1 MNLLNLILSA
11 VITCITTII
20 VIKNLSGINFNFK
33 NFIAFSII
41 YLILM
46 SINVV
51 HFDGISRIVIN
62 IMILITLSYSF
73 LFYKNISNSVYYSL
87 VYEIIAFIGEVL
99 TSTIFVVIFKIN
111 VASYEKFDFSLL
123 IFSIFNCLFAYLLSR
138 NKFICKNVR
147 KLNKLISKN
156 HKDWIYIIIIMILLS
171 LLLVFNK
178 YNLGSGINYYI
189 NVGMVIFVVFSLIY
203 VIYNKFQKQAI
214 EDKYNESMEYV
225 LRYEKII
232 NEQGKKNHEYNNQLM
247 VIKGY
252 INKPERLSEYL
263 DEVIG
268 EHKTGQNYTVKQ
280 LGFLPDGGVKG
291 LLYHKL
297 SKMEDNNIKYY
308 LYVDQNLKD
317 KDIESF
323 DLKTYR
329 DLTKLLG
336 VFLDNAIDAA
346 LKSEEKEIEVELKDK
361 EDCLLLT
368 ISNTYDKNTDI
379 NKVGKSGFTTKGV
392 GHGFGLSI
400 VKDIAKTNSEIETFS
415 SKESD
420 KFIQTAMIYFKKVLK
435 NMRTFLNN

>member
-1 MNLLNLILSA
+1 MNLLNVILSA
-11 VITCITTII
+11 V
-20 VIKNLSGINFNFK
+20 LSGIMSYVAIINMSNEKFKLK
-33 NFIAFSII
+33 NFII
-41 YLILM
+41 YLIIFLPLLLL
-46 SINVV
+46 IYV
-51 HFDGISRIVIN
+51 HFTGITKLILN
-62 IMILITLSYSF
+62 IILVTISLYLS
-73 LFYKNISNSVYYSL
+73 LFKKDISNSVYYSI
-87 VYEIIAFIGEVL
+87 VYEMLAFISEFIISVGVL
-99 TSTIFVVIFKIN
+99 IIFKFN
-111 VASYEKFDFSLL
+111 ASAYSSLPFSLL
-123 IFSIFNCLFAYLLSR
+123 ISSVLNCLLVYFVS
-138 NKFICKNVR
+138 
-147 KLNKLISKN
+147 KLNFVSKN
-156 HKDWIYIIIIMILLS
+156 IRRLNDIIKKNNKDWIYIILVVILMILLMT
-171 LLLVFNK
+171 FNRYK
-178 YNLGSGINYYI
+178 LNSTIEYYI
-189 NVGMVIFVVFSLIY
+189 YIVIIIFVVVSFVY
-203 VIYNKFQKQAI
+203 VIYNKFQRQAM

-361 EDCLLLT
+361 DDCLLLT

-420 KFIQTAMIYFKKVLK
+420 KFIQTAMIYL
-435 NMRTFLNN
+435 RTFLNN

>member
-1 MNLLNLILSA
+1 MNLLNVILSA
-11 VITCITTII
+11 V
-20 VIKNLSGINFNFK
+20 LSGIMSYVAIINMSNEKFKLK
-33 NFIAFSII
+33 NFII
-41 YLILM
+41 YLIIFLPLLLVIYIFF
-46 SINVV
+46 S
-51 HFDGISRIVIN
+51 GISKLILNIILVI
-62 IMILITLSYSF
+62 ISLYFS
-73 LFYKNISNSVYYSL
+73 LFKKDISNSVYYAIIYQML
-87 VYEIIAFIGEVL
+87 VFISEIILSVL
-99 TSTIFVVIFKIN
+99 ILFIFKLNGSEYSN
-111 VASYEKFDFSLL
+111 VPFSLL
-123 IFSIFNCLFAYLLSR
+123 ISSILNCLLVYLLSR
-138 NKFICKNVR
+138 IKFISKNIR
-147 KLNKLISKN
+147 KLNHIIKKN
-156 HKDWIYIIIIMILLS
+156 NKDWIYIILIMILMVLFIF
-171 LLLVFNK
+171 FNRYK
-178 YNLGSGINYYI
+178 MNNSTEYFVNTA
-189 NVGMVIFVVFSLIY
+189 MAIFVVVSFVY
-203 VIYNKFQKQAI
+203 VIYNKFQRQAM
-214 EDKYNESMEYV
+214 EDKYNESIEYV

-329 DLTKLLG
+329 DLTKLLV

-361 EDCLLLT
+361 DDCLLLT

-420 KFIQTAMIYFKKVLK
+420 KFIQTAMIYYKK
-435 NMRTFLNN
+435 

>member
-1 MNLLNLILSA
+1 MNLLNVILS
-11 VITCITTII
+11 VCITGIMSYFTILNI
-20 VIKNLSGINFNFK
+20 SSQKKNKSD
-33 NFIAFSII
+33 FIIYNLIFIPLFIFSCLYLEGLTKLVFSII
-41 YLILM
+41 SIIVSLYL
-46 SINVV
+46 S
-51 HFDGISRIVIN
+51 
-62 IMILITLSYSF
+62 
-73 LFYKNISNSVYYSL
+73 LFKKDISNSVYYTL
-87 VYEIIAFIGEVL
+87 TYEMLAFISEFVISVTVL
-99 TSTIFVVIFKIN
+99 FLF
-111 VASYEKFDFSLL
+111 KFDASTYSNLPFSLL
-123 IFSIFNCLFAYLLSR
+123 ISSALNSLLVYFTSKI
-138 NKFICKNVR
+138 KFVSKNVR
-147 KLNKLISKN
+147 KLNEIIKKN
-156 HKDWIYIIIIMILLS
+156 NKDWIYIILVMILMV
-171 LLLVFNK
+171 LLMTFNRYK
-178 YNLGSGINYYI
+178 MNSSIEYYI
-189 NVGMVIFVVFSLIY
+189 YIVIIIFVVVSFVY
-203 VIYNKFQKQAI
+203 VIYNKFQRQAM

-317 KDIESF
+317 KDTESF

-361 EDCLLLT
+361 DDCLLLT

-420 KFIQTAMIYFKKVLK
+420 KFIQTAMIYYK
-435 NMRTFLNN
+435 NKSSQKI

>member
-1 MNLLNLILSA
+1 MNLLNVILS
-11 VITCITTII
+11 VCITSIMSYFSILNISNQKKDKRVFVIYLLIFIPLLTLNCIYFEDIKKLFLTII
-20 VIKNLSGINFNFK
+20 FTITVLYLTIFK
-33 NFIAFSII
+33 K
-41 YLILM
+41 
-46 SINVV
+46 
-51 HFDGISRIVIN
+51 D
-62 IMILITLSYSF
+62 
-73 LFYKNISNSVYYSL
+73 ISNSVFYAF
-87 VYEIIAFIGEVL
+87 VYEMLAFISEFIISIL
-99 TSTIFVVIFKIN
+99 ILIIFKLNGI
-111 VASYEKFDFSLL
+111 SYFNMPFSLL
-123 IFSIFNCLFAYLLSR
+123 ISSILNCSLVYLLSKI
-138 NKFICKNVR
+138 NFLSENIR
-147 KLNKLISKN
+147 KLNDIIKKN
-156 HKDWIYIIIIMILLS
+156 NKEWIYIFLVMI
-171 LLLVFNK
+171 
-178 YNLGSGINYYI
+178 
-189 NVGMVIFVVFSLIY
+189 
-203 VIYNKFQKQAI
+203 
-214 EDKYNESMEYV
+214 
-225 LRYEKII
+225 
-232 NEQGKKNHEYNNQLM
+232 LM

-317 KDIESF
+317 KDIENF

-361 EDCLLLT
+361 DDCLLLT
-368 ISNTYDKNTDI
+368 ISNTYDKNMDI

-415 SKESD
+415 SKEND
-420 KFIQTAMIYFKKVLK
+420 KFIQTAMVYYKK
-435 NMRTFLNN
+435 

>member
-1 MNLLNLILSA
+1 MSL
-11 VITCITTII
+11 
-20 VIKNLSGINFNFK
+20 FK
-33 NFIAFSII
+33 K
-41 YLILM
+41 
-46 SINVV
+46 
-51 HFDGISRIVIN
+51 D
-62 IMILITLSYSF
+62 
-73 LFYKNISNSVYYSL
+73 ISNSVYYAFA
-87 VYEIIAFIGEVL
+87 YEILASISEILISLFIL
-99 TSTIFVVIFKIN
+99 LIFKLDGSGYSNIP
-111 VASYEKFDFSLL
+111 YSLL
-123 IFSIFNCLFAYLLSR
+123 ISSVLNNILVILFSKIR
-138 NKFICKNVR
+138 V
-147 KLNKLISKN
+147 ISKN
-156 HKDWIYIIIIMILLS
+156 IKKINLSIKKNNKDWIYIILIMILMVLFIT
-171 LLLVFNK
+171 FNK
-178 YNLGSGINYYI
+178 YNMQSSLEYYI
-189 NVGMVIFVVFSLIY
+189 SIVFVVFVVVSFVY

-214 EDKYNESMEYV
+214 EEKYNESMEYV

-361 EDCLLLT
+361 DDCLLLT

-420 KFIQTAMIYFKKVLK
+420 KFIQTAMIYFKK
-435 NMRTFLNN
+435 

>member
-1 MNLLNLILSA
+1 MNLLNVILSA
-11 VITCITTII
+11 V
-20 VIKNLSGINFNFK
+20 LSGIMSYVAIINMSNEKFKLK
-33 NFIAFSII
+33 NFII
-41 YLILM
+41 YLIIFLPLLLTTYIFFSGITKLVL
-46 SINVV
+46 SII
-51 HFDGISRIVIN
+51 FI
-62 IMILITLSYSF
+62 IMALYLSVFKSD
-73 LFYKNISNSVYYSL
+73 ISNSVYFAFTYEML
-87 VYEIIAFIGEVL
+87 VFVSEIVL
-99 TSTIFVVIFKIN
+99 SVLILFIFKLDGSEYSNIP
-111 VASYEKFDFSLL
+111 FSLL
-123 IFSIFNCLFAYLLSR
+123 ISTILNCFLVYLLSR
-138 NKFICKNVR
+138 IKFISKNIR
-147 KLNKLISKN
+147 KLNHIIKKN
-156 HKDWIYIIIIMILLS
+156 NKDWIYIILIMILMVLFIF
-171 LLLVFNK
+171 FNRYK
-178 YNLGSGINYYI
+178 MNNSTEYFVNTA
-189 NVGMVIFVVFSLIY
+189 MAIFVVVSFVY
-203 VIYNKFQKQAI
+203 VIYNKFQRQAI

-420 KFIQTAMIYFKKVLK
+420 KFIQTAMIYYKK
-435 NMRTFLNN
+435 

>member
-11 VITCITTII
+11 V
-20 VIKNLSGINFNFK
+20 LSGIMLYVAIVNISGKTK
-33 NFIAFSII
+33 NLKSFISYLLIFLPLLFIPYIFFSDVTKLILSILFIIISLYFSI
-41 YLILM
+41 
-46 SINVV
+46 
-51 HFDGISRIVIN
+51 FKKD
-62 IMILITLSYSF
+62 
-73 LFYKNISNSVYYSL
+73 ISNSVYYTI
-87 VYEIIAFIGEVL
+87 VYELLVFICEIIISVV
-99 TSTIFVVIFKIN
+99 FVSIFKIN
-111 VASYEKFDFSLL
+111 ISGYEKFQFSLL
-123 IFSIFNCLFAYLLSR
+123 IFSICNCLMVYLLSKIKVL
-138 NKFICKNVR
+138 NKSIQ
-147 KLNKLISKN
+147 KLNLIISKN
-156 HKDWIYIIIIMILLS
+156 QKDWVYIIIIIILLS
-171 LLLVFNK
+171 FLIVFNK
-178 YNLGSGINYYI
+178 NNLGSGINYYI
-189 NVGMVIFVVFSLIY
+189 NAGMVIFIIASFVY
-203 VIYNKFQKQAI
+203 VIYNKFQMQAI

-361 EDCLLLT
+361 DDCLLLT

-420 KFIQTAMIYFKKVLK
+420 KFIQTAMIYFKK
-435 NMRTFLNN
+435 

>member
-11 VITCITTII
+11 IISVIVSYFSINNTLNEKCKLKTFIVYTLVLSSLIFITCTFFEGITKLTLNIVFTII
-20 VIKNLSGINFNFK
+20 ALYLSIFK
-33 NFIAFSII
+33 KDF
-41 YLILM
+41 
-46 SINVV
+46 
-51 HFDGISRIVIN
+51 
-62 IMILITLSYSF
+62 
-73 LFYKNISNSVYYSL
+73 SNSVYYAFA
-87 VYEIIAFIGEVL
+87 YEMLAFISEFII
-99 TSTIFVVIFKIN
+99 SIFILLIFKLNGI
-111 VASYEKFDFSLL
+111 SYFNMPFSLL
-123 IFSIFNCLFAYLLSR
+123 ISSVLNSLLVYLLTKIS
-138 NKFICKNVR
+138 F
-147 KLNKLISKN
+147 ISKN
-156 HKDWIYIIIIMILLS
+156 IRRLNNIIKKNNKDWIYIILVMILMILLMTS
-171 LLLVFNK
+171 
-178 YNLGSGINYYI
+178 NLYKMNSTVEYYI
-189 NVGMVIFVVFSLIY
+189 YLMIVVFVVVSFVY
-203 VIYNKFQKQAI
+203 VIYNKFQRQAM

-291 LLYHKL
+291 LIYHKL

-361 EDCLLLT
+361 DDCLLLT

-420 KFIQTAMIYFKKVLK
+420 KFIQTAMIYYKK
-435 NMRTFLNN
+435 

>member
-1 MNLLNLILSA
+1 MNLLNVILSVDITGIMSYFTILNISKLQIKKSDFLIYNMFFIPLVILNCLTFEGMTRLIL
-11 VITCITTII
+11 TII
-20 VIKNLSGINFNFK
+20 FTIMALYLSVFK
-33 NFIAFSII
+33 K
-41 YLILM
+41 
-46 SINVV
+46 
-51 HFDGISRIVIN
+51 D
-62 IMILITLSYSF
+62 
-73 LFYKNISNSVYYSL
+73 ISNSVYYTLAYELLAYIS
-87 VYEIIAFIGEVL
+87 EIIISV
-99 TSTIFVVIFKIN
+99 IFVLIFRIN
-111 VASYEKFDFSLL
+111 LNSYDKFRFSLL
-123 IFSIFNCLFAYLLSR
+123 LFSISNCLLVYVFS
-138 NKFICKNVR
+138 KIKI
-147 KLNKLISKN
+147 LNKNIRRLNLIISKN

-171 LLLVFNK
+171 LLLAFNK

-203 VIYNKFQKQAI
+203 VIYNKFQRQAM
-214 EDKYNESMEYV
+214 EDKYNESMEYI

-232 NEQGKKNHEYNNQLM
+232 NDQGKKNHEYNNQLM

-308 LYVDQNLKD
+308 LYVDQNLKN
-317 KDIESF
+317 KDTESF

-361 EDCLLLT
+361 DDCLLLT
-368 ISNTYDKNTDI
+368 ISNTYDKNMDI

-420 KFIQTAMIYFKKVLK
+420 KFIQTAMIYFKK
-435 NMRTFLNN
+435 

>member
-1 MNLLNLILSA
+1 MNLLNVILSVCITGIMSYFSILNISKLQIKKSDFLIYNMFFIPLIILNCLTFEGMTRLIL
-11 VITCITTII
+11 TII
-20 VIKNLSGINFNFK
+20 FTIMALYLSVFK
-33 NFIAFSII
+33 K
-41 YLILM
+41 
-46 SINVV
+46 
-51 HFDGISRIVIN
+51 D
-62 IMILITLSYSF
+62 
-73 LFYKNISNSVYYSL
+73 ISNSVYYTLAYELLAYIS
-87 VYEIIAFIGEVL
+87 EIIISV
-99 TSTIFVVIFKIN
+99 IFVLIFRIN
-111 VASYEKFDFSLL
+111 LNSYDKFRFSLL
-123 IFSIFNCLFAYLLSR
+123 LFSISNCLLVYIFSKI
-138 NKFICKNVR
+138 KI
-147 KLNKLISKN
+147 LNKNIRRLNLIISKN

-171 LLLVFNK
+171 LLLAFNK

-203 VIYNKFQKQAI
+203 VIYNKFQRQSI

-420 KFIQTAMIYFKKVLK
+420 KFIQTAMIYFKK
-435 NMRTFLNN
+435 

>member
-1 MNLLNLILSA
+1 MNLLNLILSG
-11 VITCITTII
+11 I
-20 VIKNLSGINFNFK
+20 VSCLFSY
-33 NFIAFSII
+33 FSII
-41 YLILM
+41 SLSKTKINYKKLLIYFIFFIPTILLTYLYFEGITRLALNILFM
-46 SINVV
+46 IM
-51 HFDGISRIVIN
+51 GLYIS
-62 IMILITLSYSF
+62 
-73 LFYKNISNSVYYSL
+73 LFRKEISDSVYYTLAYEMLAFVSEFVISVIIL
-87 VYEIIAFIGEVL
+87 VL
-99 TSTIFVVIFKIN
+99 FKFN
-111 VASYEKFDFSLL
+111 ANMYSNFPFSLL
-123 IFSIFNCLFAYLLSR
+123 ISSILNCSLVYSLTKVSF
-138 NKFICKNVR
+138 
-147 KLNKLISKN
+147 ISKN
-156 HKDWIYIIIIMILLS
+156 IRKFNDIIKKNNKDWVYIILVMFLMILLMTVNRYKMNS
-171 LLLVFNK
+171 TME
-178 YNLGSGINYYI
+178 YYI
-189 NVGMVIFVVFSLIY
+189 CILIIIFVVVSFVY
-203 VIYNKFQKQAI
+203 VIYNKFQRQAI

-225 LRYEKII
+225 LKYEKII
-232 NEQGKKNHEYNNQLM
+232 NDQGKKNHEYNNQLM

-252 INKPERLSEYL
+252 INNPERLSEYL

-361 EDCLLLT
+361 DDCLLLT

-400 VKDIAKTNSEIETFS
+400 VKDIVKTNSEIETFS

-420 KFIQTAMIYFKKVLK
+420 KFIQTAMVYYKK
-435 NMRTFLNN
+435 

>member
-1 MNLLNLILSA
+1 MNLLNVILSA
-11 VITCITTII
+11 V
-20 VIKNLSGINFNFK
+20 LSGIMSYVVIVNLSKEKMKKIDF
-33 NFIAFSII
+33 II
-41 YLILM
+41 YLLIFIPLLLVIHICF
-46 SINVV
+46 S
-51 HFDGISRIVIN
+51 GISKLILNIILVI
-62 IMILITLSYSF
+62 ISLYFS
-73 LFYKNISNSVYYSL
+73 LFKKDISNSVYYAI
-87 VYEIIAFIGEVL
+87 VYEMLVFISEIFISV
-99 TSTIFVVIFKIN
+99 IFVSIFKIDLN
-111 VASYEKFDFSLL
+111 VYEKFQFSLL
-123 IFSIFNCLFAYLLSR
+123 IFSICNCLMVYLLSKI
-138 NKFICKNVR
+138 KFINKNIQ
-147 KLNKLISKN
+147 KLNSMISKN
-156 HKDWIYIIIIMILLS
+156 HNDWIYIIIIIILMS
-171 LLLVFNK
+171 VLLIFNK
-178 YNLGSGINYYI
+178 KNLEYSTDYYVNFI
-189 NVGMVIFVVFSLIY
+189 MVVFVVFSLVY
-203 VIYNKFQKQAI
+203 VIYNKFQRQAM

-420 KFIQTAMIYFKKVLK
+420 KFIQTAMIYFKK
-435 NMRTFLNN
+435 

>member
-1 MNLLNLILSA
+1 MNLLNVILSA
-11 VITCITTII
+11 V
-20 VIKNLSGINFNFK
+20 LSGIMSYVAIINMSNEKFKLK
-33 NFIAFSII
+33 NFII
-41 YLILM
+41 YLIIFLPLLLL
-46 SINVV
+46 IYV
-51 HFDGISRIVIN
+51 HFTGITKLILN
-62 IMILITLSYSF
+62 IILVTISLYLS
-73 LFYKNISNSVYYSL
+73 LFKKDISNSVYYSI
-87 VYEIIAFIGEVL
+87 VYEMLAFISEFIISVGVL
-99 TSTIFVVIFKIN
+99 IIFKFN
-111 VASYEKFDFSLL
+111 ASAYSSLPFSLL
-123 IFSIFNCLFAYLLSR
+123 ISSVLNCLLVYFVS
-138 NKFICKNVR
+138 
-147 KLNKLISKN
+147 KLNFVSKN
-156 HKDWIYIIIIMILLS
+156 IRRLNDIIKKNNKDWIYIILVVILMILLMT
-171 LLLVFNK
+171 FNRYK
-178 YNLGSGINYYI
+178 LNSTIEYYI
-189 NVGMVIFVVFSLIY
+189 YIVIIIFVVVSFVY
-203 VIYNKFQKQAI
+203 VIYNKFQRKAM

-361 EDCLLLT
+361 DDCLLLT

-420 KFIQTAMIYFKKVLK
+420 KFIQTAMIYFKK
-435 NMRTFLNN
+435 

>member
-11 VITCITTII
+11 V
-20 VIKNLSGINFNFK
+20 LSGIMSYVAIVNISGKTK
-33 NFIAFSII
+33 NLKSFISYLLIFLPLLFIPYIFFSDVTKLILSILFIIISLYFSI
-41 YLILM
+41 
-46 SINVV
+46 
-51 HFDGISRIVIN
+51 FKKD
-62 IMILITLSYSF
+62 
-73 LFYKNISNSVYYSL
+73 ISNSVYYTI
-87 VYEIIAFIGEVL
+87 VYELLVFICEIIILVV
-99 TSTIFVVIFKIN
+99 FVSIFKIN
-111 VASYEKFDFSLL
+111 ISGYEKFQFSLL
-123 IFSIFNCLFAYLLSR
+123 IFSICNCLMVYLLSKIKVL
-138 NKFICKNVR
+138 NKSIQ
-147 KLNKLISKN
+147 KLNLIISKN
-156 HKDWIYIIIIMILLS
+156 QKDWVYIIIIIILLS
-171 LLLVFNK
+171 FLIVFNK
-178 YNLGSGINYYI
+178 NNLGSGINYYI
-189 NVGMVIFVVFSLIY
+189 NAGMVIFIIASFVY
-203 VIYNKFQKQAI
+203 VIYNKFQMQAI

-280 LGFLPDGGVKG
+280 LSFLPDGGVKG

-361 EDCLLLT
+361 DDCLLLT

-420 KFIQTAMIYFKKVLK
+420 KFIQTAMIYFKK
-435 NMRTFLNN
+435 

>member
-1 MNLLNLILSA
+1 MYY
-11 VITCITTII
+11 TI
-20 VIKNLSGINFNFK
+20 
-33 NFIAFSII
+33 
-41 YLILM
+41 
-46 SINVV
+46 
-51 HFDGISRIVIN
+51 
-62 IMILITLSYSF
+62 
-73 LFYKNISNSVYYSL
+73 
-87 VYEIIAFIGEVL
+87 VYELLVFICEIIISVV
-99 TSTIFVVIFKIN
+99 FVSIFKIN
-111 VASYEKFDFSLL
+111 ISGYEKFQFSLL
-123 IFSIFNCLFAYLLSR
+123 IFSICNCLMVYLLSKIKVL
-138 NKFICKNVR
+138 NKSIQ
-147 KLNKLISKN
+147 KLNLIISKN
-156 HKDWIYIIIIMILLS
+156 QKDWVYIIIIIILLS
-171 LLLVFNK
+171 FLIVFNK
-178 YNLGSGINYYI
+178 NNLGSGINYYI
-189 NVGMVIFVVFSLIY
+189 NAGMVIFIIASFVY
-203 VIYNKFQKQAI
+203 VIYNKFQMQAI

-361 EDCLLLT
+361 DDCLLLT

-420 KFIQTAMIYFKKVLK
+420 KFIQTAMIYFKK
-435 NMRTFLNN
+435 

>member
-1 MNLLNLILSA
+1 MIAFISEFLTSVAILI
-11 VITCITTII
+11 IF
-20 VIKNLSGINFNFK
+20 NFNSIEYS
-33 NFIAFSII
+33 NLPFSLSISSLINSILI
-41 YLILM
+41 YLI
-46 SINVV
+46 SKVN
-51 HFDGISRIVIN
+51 FIS
-62 IMILITLSYSF
+62 
-73 LFYKNISNSVYYSL
+73 KNI
-87 VYEIIAFIGEVL
+87 
-99 TSTIFVVIFKIN
+99 
-111 VASYEKFDFSLL
+111 
-123 IFSIFNCLFAYLLSR
+123 
-138 NKFICKNVR
+138 R
-147 KLNKLISKN
+147 KLNNIIKKN
-156 HKDWIYIIIIMILLS
+156 NKEWIYIILVMILMILLMT
-171 LLLVFNK
+171 FNRYK
-178 YNLGSGINYYI
+178 MNSTIEYYVYI
-189 NVGMVIFVVFSLIY
+189 FIILFVVVSFVY
-203 VIYNKFQKQAI
+203 VIYNKFQRQAM

-308 LYVDQNLKD
+308 LYVDQNIKG
-317 KDIESF
+317 KDIENF

-346 LKSEEKEIEVELKDK
+346 LKSDEKEIEVELKDK
-361 EDCLLLT
+361 DDCLLVI
-368 ISNTYDKNTDI
+368 ISNTYDKNIDI
-379 NKVGKSGFTTKGV
+379 NKVGKSGFTTKGA

-400 VKDIAKTNSEIETFS
+400 VKDIARTNPEIETFS
-415 SKESD
+415 TKETD
-420 KFIQTAMIYFKKVLK
+420 KFVQTAMVYYKK
-435 NMRTFLNN
+435 

>member
-1 MNLLNLILSA
+1 MNLLNLILSG
-11 VITCITTII
+11 I
-20 VIKNLSGINFNFK
+20 VSGTMSYFSIKNLSKIKFDIK
-33 NFIAFSII
+33 NMII
-41 YLILM
+41 YILFLIPCLLL
-46 SINVV
+46 IYIF
-51 HFDGISRIVIN
+51 FDGITRIVLN
-62 IMILITLSYSF
+62 I
-73 LFYKNISNSVYYSL
+73 LFTIAALYISIFRRDISNSVFYTLTYELLVFIVEIIISVLFVSVLKINIKSYENFSLSLAVFSIINGIL
-87 VYEIIAFIGEVL
+87 VYI
-99 TSTIFVVIFKIN
+99 
-111 VASYEKFDFSLL
+111 
-123 IFSIFNCLFAYLLSR
+123 LSK
-138 NKFICKNVR
+138 NKFICKNVQ
-147 KLNKLISKN
+147 KLNLIISRN
-156 HKDWIYIIIIMILLS
+156 QRDWIYIIIIMILLS
-171 LLLVFNK
+171 FLIVFNK
-178 YNLGSGINYYI
+178 DNLGSGINYYI
-189 NVGMVIFVVFSLIY
+189 NAGMVIFIIVSFIY
-203 VIYNKFQKQAI
+203 VIYNKFQRQAI

-232 NEQGKKNHEYNNQLM
+232 NDQGKKNHEYNNQLM

-361 EDCLLLT
+361 DDCLLLT

-420 KFIQTAMIYFKKVLK
+420 KFIQTAMIYFKK
-435 NMRTFLNN
+435 

>member
-1 MNLLNLILSA
+1 MNLLNVILSA
-11 VITCITTII
+11 V
-20 VIKNLSGINFNFK
+20 LSGIMSYVAIINMSNEKFKLK
-33 NFIAFSII
+33 NFII
-41 YLILM
+41 YLIIFLPLLLVIYIFF
-46 SINVV
+46 S
-51 HFDGISRIVIN
+51 GISKLILNIILVI
-62 IMILITLSYSF
+62 ISLYFS
-73 LFYKNISNSVYYSL
+73 LFKKDISNSVYYAIIYQML
-87 VYEIIAFIGEVL
+87 VFISEIILSVL
-99 TSTIFVVIFKIN
+99 ILFIFKLNGSEYSN
-111 VASYEKFDFSLL
+111 VPFSLL
-123 IFSIFNCLFAYLLSR
+123 ISSILNCLLVYLLSR
-138 NKFICKNVR
+138 IKFISKNIR
-147 KLNKLISKN
+147 KLNHIIKKN
-156 HKDWIYIIIIMILLS
+156 NKDWIYIILIMILMVLFIF
-171 LLLVFNK
+171 FNRYK
-178 YNLGSGINYYI
+178 MNNSTEYFVNTA
-189 NVGMVIFVVFSLIY
+189 MAIFVVVSFVY
-203 VIYNKFQKQAI
+203 VIYNKFQRQAM

-361 EDCLLLT
+361 DDCLLLT

-420 KFIQTAMIYFKKVLK
+420 KFIQTAMIYYKK
-435 NMRTFLNN
+435 

>member
-1 MNLLNLILSA
+1 MNLLNVILS
-11 VITCITTII
+11 VCITGIMSYFTILNISSQKKNKSDFI
-20 VIKNLSGINFNFK
+20 VYNLI
-33 NFIAFSII
+33 FIPLFIFSCL
-41 YLILM
+41 YLEGLT
-46 SINVV
+46 
-51 HFDGISRIVIN
+51 R
-62 IMILITLSYSF
+62 LITNIIFIIASVYLTIF
-73 LFYKNISNSVYYSL
+73 RKDISNSVYYTIT
-87 VYEIIAFIGEVL
+87 YELLAYISEIFI
-99 TSTIFVVIFKIN
+99 SVVFASIFKIN
-111 VASYEKFDFSLL
+111 IGSYEKFQFSLL
-123 IFSIFNCLFAYLLSR
+123 IFSICNSIFIYLLSKS
-138 NKFICKNVR
+138 KFICKNVQR
-147 KLNKLISKN
+147 LNFIISKN
-156 HKDWIYIIIIMILLS
+156 HKDWIYIIIMMILLS
-171 LLLVFNK
+171 FLIVSNK
-178 YNLGSGINYYI
+178 NNLGSGVNYYI

-203 VIYNKFQKQAI
+203 VIYNKFQRQAI

-317 KDIESF
+317 KDIENF

-361 EDCLLLT
+361 DDCLLLT

-420 KFIQTAMIYFKKVLK
+420 KFIQTAMIYFKK
-435 NMRTFLNN
+435 

>member
-1 MNLLNLILSA
+1 MNLLNLILSG
-11 VITCITTII
+11 I
-20 VIKNLSGINFNFK
+20 VSCLFSY
-33 NFIAFSII
+33 FSII
-41 YLILM
+41 SLSKTKINYKKLLIYFIFFIPTILLTYLYFEGITRLALNILFM
-46 SINVV
+46 IM
-51 HFDGISRIVIN
+51 GLYIS
-62 IMILITLSYSF
+62 
-73 LFYKNISNSVYYSL
+73 LFRKEISDSVYYTLAYEMLAFVSEFVISVIIL
-87 VYEIIAFIGEVL
+87 VL
-99 TSTIFVVIFKIN
+99 FKFN
-111 VASYEKFDFSLL
+111 ANMYSNFPFSLL
-123 IFSIFNCLFAYLLSR
+123 ISSILNCSLVYSLTKVSF
-138 NKFICKNVR
+138 
-147 KLNKLISKN
+147 ISKN
-156 HKDWIYIIIIMILLS
+156 IRKFNDIIKKNNKDWVYIILVMFLMILLMTVNRYKMNS
-171 LLLVFNK
+171 TME
-178 YNLGSGINYYI
+178 YYI
-189 NVGMVIFVVFSLIY
+189 CILIIIFVVVSFVY
-203 VIYNKFQKQAI
+203 VIYNKFQRQAI

-232 NEQGKKNHEYNNQLM
+232 NDQGKKNHEYNNQLM

-252 INKPERLSEYL
+252 INNPERLSEYL

-297 SKMEDNNIKYY
+297 SKMEDNDIKYY

-329 DLTKLLG
+329 DLTKLLS

-361 EDCLLLT
+361 DDCLLLT

-420 KFIQTAMIYFKKVLK
+420 KFIQTAMIYYKK
-435 NMRTFLNN
+435 

>member
-11 VITCITTII
+11 V
-20 VIKNLSGINFNFK
+20 LSGIMSYVAIVNISGKTK
-33 NFIAFSII
+33 NLKSFISYLLIFLPLLFIPYIFFSDVTKLILSILFIIISLYFSI
-41 YLILM
+41 
-46 SINVV
+46 
-51 HFDGISRIVIN
+51 FKKD
-62 IMILITLSYSF
+62 
-73 LFYKNISNSVYYSL
+73 ISNSVYYTI
-87 VYEIIAFIGEVL
+87 VYELLVFICEIIISVV
-99 TSTIFVVIFKIN
+99 FVSIFKIN
-111 VASYEKFDFSLL
+111 ISGYEKFQFSLL
-123 IFSIFNCLFAYLLSR
+123 IFSICNCLMVYLLSKIKVL
-138 NKFICKNVR
+138 NKSIQ
-147 KLNKLISKN
+147 KLNLIISKKQ
-156 HKDWIYIIIIMILLS
+156 KDWVYIIIIIILLS
-171 LLLVFNK
+171 FLIVFNK
-178 YNLGSGINYYI
+178 NNLGSGINYYI
-189 NVGMVIFVVFSLIY
+189 NAGMVIFIIASFVY
-203 VIYNKFQKQAI
+203 VIYNKFQMQAI

-361 EDCLLLT
+361 DDCLLLT

-400 VKDIAKTNSEIETFS
+400 VKDIAKTNSEIEIFS

-420 KFIQTAMIYFKKVLK
+420 KFIQTAMIYFKK
-435 NMRTFLNN
+435 

>member
-1 MNLLNLILSA
+1 MLVFISEIILSVLIL
-11 VITCITTII
+11 
-20 VIKNLSGINFNFK
+20 F
-33 NFIAFSII
+33 
-41 YLILM
+41 
-46 SINVV
+46 
-51 HFDGISRIVIN
+51 
-62 IMILITLSYSF
+62 
-73 LFYKNISNSVYYSL
+73 
-87 VYEIIAFIGEVL
+87 
-99 TSTIFVVIFKIN
+99 IFKLNGSEYFN
-111 VASYEKFDFSLL
+111 VPFSLL
-123 IFSIFNCLFAYLLSR
+123 ISSILNCLLVYLLSR
-138 NKFICKNVR
+138 IKFISKNIR
-147 KLNKLISKN
+147 KLNHIIKKN
-156 HKDWIYIIIIMILLS
+156 NKDWIYIILIMILMVLFIF
-171 LLLVFNK
+171 FNRYK
-178 YNLGSGINYYI
+178 MNNSTEYFVNTA
-189 NVGMVIFVVFSLIY
+189 MAIFVVVSFVY
-203 VIYNKFQKQAI
+203 VIYNKFQRQAM

-263 DEVIG
+263 DEIIG

-361 EDCLLLT
+361 DDCLLLT

-420 KFIQTAMIYFKKVLK
+420 KFIQTVMIYYKK
-435 NMRTFLNN
+435 

>member
-1 MNLLNLILSA
+1 MNLLNLILSG
-11 VITCITTII
+11 I
-20 VIKNLSGINFNFK
+20 VSGTMSYFSIKNLSKIKFDVK
-33 NFIAFSII
+33 NMLT
-41 YLILM
+41 YVLIL
-46 SINVV
+46 IPLLLIVYIC
-51 HFDGISRIVIN
+51 FDGITRLLLN
-62 IMILITLSYSF
+62 IIFTIMALYLSIF
-73 LFYKNISNSVYYSL
+73 KKDISNSVFYALTYEVLVFISEIVISVLVLIIFKFDATEYSNLPFSLSISSIINCLL
-87 VYEIIAFIGEVL
+87 VYM
-99 TSTIFVVIFKIN
+99 
-111 VASYEKFDFSLL
+111 
-123 IFSIFNCLFAYLLSR
+123 LSKL
-138 NKFICKNVR
+138 KFISKNVR
-147 KLNKLISKN
+147 RLNDIIKRN
-156 HKDWIYIIIIMILLS
+156 NKDWIYIILIMILLV
-171 LLLVFNK
+171 LFIFFNRYK
-178 YNLGSGINYYI
+178 MDNSTEYFVNTA
-189 NVGMVIFVVFSLIY
+189 MAIFVVISFVY
-203 VIYNKFQKQAI
+203 VIYNKFQKQAM

-232 NEQGKKNHEYNNQLM
+232 NDQGKKNHEYNNQLM

-252 INKPERLSEYL
+252 VNNPERLSKYL

-280 LGFLPDGGVKG
+280 LCFLPDGGVKG

-317 KDIESF
+317 KNIENF

-346 LKSEEKEIEVELKDK
+346 LKSEEKEIEVELKEK
-361 EDCLLLT
+361 GDCLLLT

-420 KFIQTAMIYFKKVLK
+420 KFIQTAMIYYKK
-435 NMRTFLNN
+435 

>member
-1 MNLLNLILSA
+1 MNLLNVILSA
-11 VITCITTII
+11 V
-20 VIKNLSGINFNFK
+20 LSGIMSYVAIVNISGKTK
-33 NFIAFSII
+33 NLKSFISYLLIFLPLLFIPYIFFSDVTKLILSILFIIISLYFSI
-41 YLILM
+41 
-46 SINVV
+46 
-51 HFDGISRIVIN
+51 FKKD
-62 IMILITLSYSF
+62 
-73 LFYKNISNSVYYSL
+73 ISNSVYYTI
-87 VYEIIAFIGEVL
+87 VYELLVFICEIIISVV
-99 TSTIFVVIFKIN
+99 FVSIFKIN
-111 VASYEKFDFSLL
+111 ISGYEKFQFSLL
-123 IFSIFNCLFAYLLSR
+123 IFSICNCLMVYLLSKIKVL
-138 NKFICKNVR
+138 NKSIK
-147 KLNKLISKN
+147 KLNLIISKN
-156 HKDWIYIIIIMILLS
+156 QKDWVYIIIIIILLS
-171 LLLVFNK
+171 FLIVFNK
-178 YNLGSGINYYI
+178 NNLGSGINYYI
-189 NVGMVIFVVFSLIY
+189 NAGMVIFIIASFVY
-203 VIYNKFQKQAI
+203 VIYNKFQMQAI

-361 EDCLLLT
+361 DDCLLLT

-420 KFIQTAMIYFKKVLK
+420 KFIQTAMIYFKK
-435 NMRTFLNN
+435 

>member
-1 MNLLNLILSA
+1 MNLLNVILS
-11 VITCITTII
+11 VCITSIMSYFSILNISNQKKNKSDFII
-20 VIKNLSGINFNFK
+20 YNLI
-33 NFIAFSII
+33 FILLFTFSCLYLEGLTKLVFSII
-41 YLILM
+41 SIIVSLYL
-46 SINVV
+46 S
-51 HFDGISRIVIN
+51 
-62 IMILITLSYSF
+62 
-73 LFYKNISNSVYYSL
+73 LFKKDISNSVYYAFA
-87 VYEIIAFIGEVL
+87 YEILASISEILISLFIL
-99 TSTIFVVIFKIN
+99 LIFKLDGSGYSNIP
-111 VASYEKFDFSLL
+111 YSLL
-123 IFSIFNCLFAYLLSR
+123 ISSVLNNILVILFSKIRF
-138 NKFICKNVR
+138 
-147 KLNKLISKN
+147 ISKN
-156 HKDWIYIIIIMILLS
+156 IKKINLSIKKNNKDWIYIILIMILMVLFIT
-171 LLLVFNK
+171 FNK
-178 YNLGSGINYYI
+178 YNMQSSLEYYI
-189 NVGMVIFVVFSLIY
+189 SIVFVVFVVVSFVY

-214 EDKYNESMEYV
+214 EEKYNESMEYV

-361 EDCLLLT
+361 DDCLLLT

-392 GHGFGLSI
+392 GHDFGLSI

-420 KFIQTAMIYFKKVLK
+420 KFIQTAMIYFKK
-435 NMRTFLNN
+435 